1 MKLAYIQNDNWHT
14 SPSERFSYYSFFF
27 GQNAVYNLV
36 STLLT
41 TYLLLLGLNAEK
53 SAAVIL
59 AVKLWDAFNDV
70 LFGVIFDK
78 IKFKSGRKYLPWL
91 KVSAIAVPIATVLMF
106 VIPDAGSETLKLAW
120 LAIAYIVWDTAYTI
134 CDVPIY
140 GIITVIT
147 ENLDER
153 TSMLSYKSIYGGAG
167 AGFCTLI
174 GTVLIS
180 EHVGSDFSVIAI
192 IIGVTAA
199 ITMLPVAFKAK
210 ERAPVVQTEEFT
222 VRKMIKYL
230 VTNKYLL
237 IYYLGFFFYSSL
249 NVSANMTLFVSFYL
263 FHDSLFSLIIT
274 VIGLVP
280 SLVCALFVP
289 SLIRRFDKMKIYL
302 VCVVLAVVTGLVTFF
317 VGYENIIVYTIL
329 ATIKAMPLAVIGVMM
344 FMFTPDCA
352 EYGKYM
358 TGIDAKGITFA
369 LQTFA
374 AKLTGAIAGS
384 LGLLLMGI
392 FGWKEVKADNFEVL
406 QQMNVLQSDTAL
418 FGLWFTYA
426 LVPVI
431 GVIIAGIVWLFYRL
445 TDKQVQIMA
454 DYNMGRISREDAD
467 AGLAALKF
475 KK

>member
-106 VIPDAGSETLKLAW
+106 IIPDAGSETLKLAW
-120 LAIAYIVWDTAYTI
+120 LAIAYIIWDTAYTI

>member
-91 KVSAIAVPIATVLMF
+91 KISAIAVPIATVLMF
-106 VIPDAGSETLKLAW
+106 IIPDAGSETLKLAW
-120 LAIAYIVWDTAYTI
+120 LAIAYIIWDTAYTI

-180 EHVGSDFSVIAI
+180 EHVGSDFSIIAI

-210 ERAPVVQTEEFT
+210 ERAPVVQTEEFS

-302 VCVVLAVVTGLVTFF
+302 VCVVLAVITGLVTFF

-445 TDKQVQIMA
+445 TDKQVQVMA

>member
-91 KVSAIAVPIATVLMF
+91 KISAIAVPIATVLMF

-120 LAIAYIVWDTAYTI
+120 LAIAYIIWDTAYTI

>member
-1 MKLAYIQNDNWHT
+1 MKLAYIQNDSWHT

-78 IKFKSGRKYLPWL
+78 VKFKSGRKYLPWL
-91 KVSAIAVPIATVLMF
+91 KISAIAVPIATVLMF

-120 LAIAYIVWDTAYTI
+120 LAIAYIIWDTAYTI

-180 EHVGSDFSVIAI
+180 EHVGSDFSIIAI
-192 IIGVTAA
+192 IMGVTAA

-210 ERAPVVQTEEFT
+210 ERAPVVRTEEFT
-222 VRKMIKYL
+222 VRKMFKYL

-352 EYGKYM
+352 EYGKFT

-392 FGWKEVKADNFEVL
+392 FGWKEVEAENFEVL
-406 QQMNVLQSDTAL
+406 QQMNVMQSDTAL

-431 GVIIAGIVWLFYRL
+431 GVIIAGIVWMFYRL
-445 TDKQVQIMA
+445 NDKQVQVMA

-467 AGLAALKF
+467 AKLAALKF

>member
-78 IKFKSGRKYLPWL
+78 VKFKSGRKYLPWL
-91 KVSAIAVPIATVLMF
+91 KISAIAVPIATVLMF

-120 LAIAYIVWDTAYTI
+120 LAIAYIIWDTAYTI

-222 VRKMIKYL
+222 VRKMFKYL

-374 AKLTGAIAGS
+374 AKLTGAISGS

-392 FGWKEVKADNFEVL
+392 FGWKEVQADNFEVL

-445 TDKQVQIMA
+445 TDKQVQVMA

>member
-1 MKLAYIQNDNWHT
+1 MKLAYIQNDSWHT

-78 IKFKSGRKYLPWL
+78 VKFKSGRKYLPWL

-120 LAIAYIVWDTAYTI
+120 LAIAYIIWDTAYTI

-180 EHVGSDFSVIAI
+180 EHVGSDFSIIAI
-192 IIGVTAA
+192 IMGVTAA

-210 ERAPVVQTEEFT
+210 ERAPVVRTEEFT
-222 VRKMIKYL
+222 VRKMFKYL

-352 EYGKYM
+352 EYGKFT

-392 FGWKEVKADNFEVL
+392 FGWKEVEAENFEVL
-406 QQMNVLQSDTAL
+406 QQMNVMQSDTAL

-431 GVIIAGIVWLFYRL
+431 GVIIAGIVWMFYRL
-445 TDKQVQIMA
+445 NDKQVQVMA

-467 AGLAALKF
+467 AKLAALKF

>member
-78 IKFKSGRKYLPWL
+78 VKFKSGRKYLPWL
-91 KVSAIAVPIATVLMF
+91 KVSTIAVPIATVLMF
-106 VIPDAGSETLKLAW
+106 IIPDAGSETLKLAW
-120 LAIAYIVWDTAYTI
+120 LAIAYIIWDTAYTI

-180 EHVGSDFSVIAI
+180 EHVGSDFSIIAI

-222 VRKMIKYL
+222 VRKMFKYL

-406 QQMNVLQSDTAL
+406 QQMNVMQSDTAL

-445 TDKQVQIMA
+445 TDKQVQVMA

>member
-120 LAIAYIVWDTAYTI
+120 LAIAYIIWDTAYTI

-199 ITMLPVAFKAK
+199 IAMLPVAFKAK

-329 ATIKAMPLAVIGVMM
+329 ATIKAMPIAVIGVMM

-406 QQMNVLQSDTAL
+406 QQMNVMQSDTAL

-445 TDKQVQIMA
+445 TDKQVQVMA

>member
-78 IKFKSGRKYLPWL
+78 VKFKSGRKYLPWL
-91 KVSAIAVPIATVLMF
+91 KISAIAVPIATVLMF

-120 LAIAYIVWDTAYTI
+120 LAIAYIIWDTAYTI

-199 ITMLPVAFKAK
+199 IMMLPVAFKAK

-222 VRKMIKYL
+222 VRKMFKYL

-392 FGWKEVKADNFEVL
+392 FGWKEVQADNFEVL
-406 QQMNVLQSDTAL
+406 QQMNVSQSDTAL

>member
-91 KVSAIAVPIATVLMF
+91 KISAIAVPIATVLMF
-106 VIPDAGSETLKLAW
+106 IIPDAGSETLKLAW
-120 LAIAYIVWDTAYTI
+120 LAIAYIIWDTAYTI

>member
-1 MKLAYIQNDNWHT
+1 MKLAYIQNDSWHT

-59 AVKLWDAFNDV
+59 AVKLWDSFNDV

-78 IKFKSGRKYLPWL
+78 VKFKSGRKYLPWL

-120 LAIAYIVWDTAYTI
+120 LAIAYIIWDTAYTI

-180 EHVGSDFSVIAI
+180 EHVGSDFSIIAI

-222 VRKMIKYL
+222 VRKMFKYL

-392 FGWKEVKADNFEVL
+392 FGWKEVQADNFEVL

-445 TDKQVQIMA
+445 TDKQVQVMA

>member
-78 IKFKSGRKYLPWL
+78 VKFKSGRKYLPWL
-91 KVSAIAVPIATVLMF
+91 KVSTIAVPIATVLMF
-106 VIPDAGSETLKLAW
+106 IIPDAGSETPKLAW
-120 LAIAYIVWDTAYTI
+120 LAIAYIIWDTAYTI

-180 EHVGSDFSVIAI
+180 EHVGSDFSIIAI

-222 VRKMIKYL
+222 VRKMFQYL

-406 QQMNVLQSDTAL
+406 QQMNVMQSDTAL

-445 TDKQVQIMA
+445 TDKQVQVMA

>member
-78 IKFKSGRKYLPWL
+78 VKFKSGRKYLPWL

-120 LAIAYIVWDTAYTI
+120 LAIAYIIWDTAYTI

-180 EHVGSDFSVIAI
+180 EHVGSDFSIIAI

-222 VRKMIKYL
+222 VRKMFKYL

-329 ATIKAMPLAVIGVMM
+329 ATIKAMPIAVIGVMM

-374 AKLTGAIAGS
+374 AKLTGAISGS

-392 FGWKEVKADNFEVL
+392 FGWKEVKAENFEVL
-406 QQMNVLQSDTAL
+406 QQMNVMQSDTAL

>member
-1 MKLAYIQNDNWHT
+1 MKLAYIQNDSWHT

-78 IKFKSGRKYLPWL
+78 VKFKSGRKYLPWL

-120 LAIAYIVWDTAYTI
+120 LAIAYIIWDTAYTI

-180 EHVGSDFSVIAI
+180 EHVGSDFSIIAI
-192 IIGVTAA
+192 IMGVTAA

-317 VGYENIIVYTIL
+317 VGYENIIVYTVL

-352 EYGKYM
+352 EYGIYM
-358 TGIDAKGITFA
+358 TGTDAKGITFA

-392 FGWKEVKADNFEVL
+392 FGWKEVEAENFEVL
-406 QQMNVLQSDTAL
+406 QQMNVMQSDTAL

>member
-1 MKLAYIQNDNWHT
+1 MKLAYIQNDSWHT

-78 IKFKSGRKYLPWL
+78 VKFKSGRKYLPWL

-120 LAIAYIVWDTAYTI
+120 LAIAYIIWDTAYTL

-192 IIGVTAA
+192 ILGVTAA

-222 VRKMIKYL
+222 VRKMFKYL

-392 FGWKEVKADNFEVL
+392 FGWQEVEAENFEVL
-406 QQMNVLQSDTAL
+406 QQMNVMQSDTAL

-431 GVIIAGIVWLFYRL
+431 GVIIAGIVWMFYRL
-445 TDKQVQIMA
+445 NDKQVQVMA

-467 AGLAALKF
+467 AKLAALKF

>member
-106 VIPDAGSETLKLAW
+106 IIPDAGSETLKLAW
-120 LAIAYIVWDTAYTI
+120 LAIAYIIWDTAYTI

-329 ATIKAMPLAVIGVMM
+329 ATIKAMPIAVIGVMM

-392 FGWKEVKADNFEVL
+392 FGWKEVEADNFEVL

>member
-120 LAIAYIVWDTAYTI
+120 LAIAYIIWDTAYTI

-358 TGIDAKGITFA
+358 TGVDAKGITFA

-392 FGWKEVKADNFEVL
+392 FGWKEVEADNFEVL
-406 QQMNVLQSDTAL
+406 QQMNVMQSDTAL

>member
-1 MKLAYIQNDNWHT
+1 MKLAYIQNDSWHT

-78 IKFKSGRKYLPWL
+78 VKFKSGRKYLPWL
-91 KVSAIAVPIATVLMF
+91 KVSTIAVPIATVLMF
-106 VIPDAGSETLKLAW
+106 IIPDAGSETLKLAW
-120 LAIAYIVWDTAYTI
+120 LAIAYIIWDTAYTI

-180 EHVGSDFSVIAI
+180 EHVGSDFSIIAI

-222 VRKMIKYL
+222 VRKMFKYL

-406 QQMNVLQSDTAL
+406 QQMNVMQSDTAL

-445 TDKQVQIMA
+445 TDKQVQVMA

>member
-1 MKLAYIQNDNWHT
+1 MKLAYIQNDSWHT

-91 KVSAIAVPIATVLMF
+91 KISAIAVPIATVLMF

-120 LAIAYIVWDTAYTI
+120 LAIAYIIWDTAYTI

-180 EHVGSDFSVIAI
+180 EHVGSDFSIIAI

-222 VRKMIKYL
+222 VRKMFKYL

-329 ATIKAMPLAVIGVMM
+329 ATIKSMPLAVIGVMM

-392 FGWKEVKADNFEVL
+392 FGWKEVQADNFEVL

-431 GVIIAGIVWLFYRL
+431 GVIIAGIVWMFYRL
-445 TDKQVQIMA
+445 NDKQVQVMA

-467 AGLAALKF
+467 AKLAALKF

>member
-78 IKFKSGRKYLPWL
+78 VKFKSGRKYLPWL

-120 LAIAYIVWDTAYTI
+120 LAIAYIIWDTAYTI

-180 EHVGSDFSVIAI
+180 EHVGSDFSIIAI
-192 IIGVTAA
+192 IMGVTAA

-222 VRKMIKYL
+222 VRKMFKYL

-352 EYGKYM
+352 EYGKYT

-384 LGLLLMGI
+384 LGLLLMGV
-392 FGWKEVKADNFEVL
+392 FGWQEVEAENFEVL
-406 QQMNVLQSDTAL
+406 QQMNVMQSDTAL

-431 GVIIAGIVWLFYRL
+431 GVIIAGIVWMFYRL
-445 TDKQVQIMA
+445 NDKQVQVMA
-454 DYNMGRISREDAD
+454 DYNMGRISREVAD
-467 AGLAALKF
+467 AKLAALKF

>member
-91 KVSAIAVPIATVLMF
+91 KISAIAVPIATVLMF

-120 LAIAYIVWDTAYTI
+120 LAIAYIIWDTAYTI

-180 EHVGSDFSVIAI
+180 EHVGSDFSIIAI

-210 ERAPVVQTEEFT
+210 ERAPVVHTEEFT
-222 VRKMIKYL
+222 VRKMFKYL

-392 FGWKEVKADNFEVL
+392 FGWKEVQADNFEVL

-475 KK
+475 K

>member
-14 SPSERFSYYSFFF
+14 SPLERFSYYSFFF

-78 IKFKSGRKYLPWL
+78 VKFKSGRKYLPWL
-91 KVSAIAVPIATVLMF
+91 KISAIAVPIATVLMF

-120 LAIAYIVWDTAYTI
+120 LAIAYIIWDTAYTI

-222 VRKMIKYL
+222 VRKMFKYL

-392 FGWKEVKADNFEVL
+392 FGWKEVKAENFEVL

-445 TDKQVQIMA
+445 TDKQVQVMA

>member
-1 MKLAYIQNDNWHT
+1 MKLAYIQNDSWHT
-14 SPSERFSYYSFFF
+14 SPLERFSYYSFFF

-78 IKFKSGRKYLPWL
+78 VKFKSGRKYLPWL
-91 KVSAIAVPIATVLMF
+91 KISAIAVPIATVLMF

-120 LAIAYIVWDTAYTI
+120 LAIAYIIWDTAYTI

-222 VRKMIKYL
+222 VRKMFKYL

-392 FGWKEVKADNFEVL
+392 FGWKEVKAENFEVL

-445 TDKQVQIMA
+445 TDKQVQVMA

>member
-106 VIPDAGSETLKLAW
+106 IIPDAGSETLKLAW
-120 LAIAYIVWDTAYTI
+120 LAIAYIIWDTAYTI

-329 ATIKAMPLAVIGVMM
+329 ATIKAMPIAVIGVMM

>member
-1 MKLAYIQNDNWHT
+1 MKLAYTQNDSWHT

-91 KVSAIAVPIATVLMF
+91 KISAIAVPIATVLMF

-120 LAIAYIVWDTAYTI
+120 LAIAYIIWDTAYTI

-445 TDKQVQIMA
+445 TDKQVQVMA

>member
-1 MKLAYIQNDNWHT
+1 MKLAYIQNDSWHT

-91 KVSAIAVPIATVLMF
+91 KISAIAAPIATVLMF

-120 LAIAYIVWDTAYTI
+120 LAIAYIIWDTAYTI

-180 EHVGSDFSVIAI
+180 EHVGSDFSIIAI

-329 ATIKAMPLAVIGVMM
+329 ATIKAMPIAVIGVMM

>member
-1 MKLAYIQNDNWHT
+1 MKLAYTQNDSWHT

-91 KVSAIAVPIATVLMF
+91 KISAIAVPIATVLMF

-120 LAIAYIVWDTAYTI
+120 LAIAYIIWDTAYTI

>member
-1 MKLAYIQNDNWHT
+1 MKLAYIQNDSWHT

-78 IKFKSGRKYLPWL
+78 VKFKSGRKYLPWL
-91 KVSAIAVPIATVLMF
+91 KVSAIAVPLATVLMF
-106 VIPDAGSETLKLAW
+106 IIPDAGSETLKLAW
-120 LAIAYIVWDTAYTI
+120 LAIAYIIWDTAYTI

-180 EHVGSDFSVIAI
+180 EHVGSDFSIIAI

-222 VRKMIKYL
+222 VRKMFKYL

-352 EYGKYM
+352 EYGKFT

-392 FGWKEVKADNFEVL
+392 FGWKEVEAENFEVL
-406 QQMNVLQSDTAL
+406 QQMNVMQSDTAL

-431 GVIIAGIVWLFYRL
+431 GVIIAGIVWMFYRL
-445 TDKQVQIMA
+445 NDKQVQVMA

-467 AGLAALKF
+467 AKLAALKF

>member
-1 MKLAYIQNDNWHT
+1 MKLAYIQNDSWHT

-78 IKFKSGRKYLPWL
+78 VKFKSGRKYLPWL
-91 KVSAIAVPIATVLMF
+91 KISAIAVPIATVLMF
-106 VIPDAGSETLKLAW
+106 IIPDAGSETLKLAW
-120 LAIAYIVWDTAYTI
+120 LAIAYIIWDTAYTI

-329 ATIKAMPLAVIGVMM
+329 ATIKAMPIAVIGVMM

-392 FGWKEVKADNFEVL
+392 FGWKEVQADNFEVL

-445 TDKQVQIMA
+445 TDKQVQVMA

>member
-1 MKLAYIQNDNWHT
+1 MKLAYIQNDSWHT

-78 IKFKSGRKYLPWL
+78 VKFKSGRKYLPWL
-91 KVSAIAVPIATVLMF
+91 KISAIAVPIATVLMF
-106 VIPDAGSETLKLAW
+106 IIPDAGSETLKLAW
-120 LAIAYIVWDTAYTI
+120 LAIAYIIWDTAYTI

-180 EHVGSDFSVIAI
+180 EHVGSDFSIIAI
-192 IIGVTAA
+192 IMGVTAA

-222 VRKMIKYL
+222 VRKMFKYL

-392 FGWKEVKADNFEVL
+392 FGWEEVEAENFEVL
-406 QQMNVLQSDTAL
+406 QQMNVMQSDTAL

-431 GVIIAGIVWLFYRL
+431 GVIIAGIVWIFYRL
-445 TDKQVQIMA
+445 NDKQVQVMA

-467 AGLAALKF
+467 AKLAALKF

>member
-78 IKFKSGRKYLPWL
+78 VKFKSGRKYLPWL
-91 KVSAIAVPIATVLMF
+91 KISAIAVPIATVLMF
-106 VIPDAGSETLKLAW
+106 IIPDAGSETLKLAW
-120 LAIAYIVWDTAYTI
+120 LAIAYIIWDTAYTL

-329 ATIKAMPLAVIGVMM
+329 ATIKAMPIAVIGVMM

-358 TGIDAKGITFA
+358 TGTDAKGITFA

-392 FGWKEVKADNFEVL
+392 FGWKEVEAENFEVL

>member
-78 IKFKSGRKYLPWL
+78 VKFKSGRKYLPWL
-91 KVSAIAVPIATVLMF
+91 KISAIAVPIATVLMF

-120 LAIAYIVWDTAYTI
+120 LAIAYIIWDTAYTL

-180 EHVGSDFSVIAI
+180 EHVGSDFSIIAI
-192 IIGVTAA
+192 IMGVTAA

-222 VRKMIKYL
+222 VRKMFKYL

-289 SLIRRFDKMKIYL
+289 SLIRRFDKIKIYL

-374 AKLTGAIAGS
+374 AKLTGAISGS

-392 FGWKEVKADNFEVL
+392 FGWKEVEADNFEVL

>member
-120 LAIAYIVWDTAYTI
+120 LAIAYIIWDTAYTI

-329 ATIKAMPLAVIGVMM
+329 ATIKAMPIAVIGVMM

-445 TDKQVQIMA
+445 TDKQVQVMA

>member
-1 MKLAYIQNDNWHT
+1 MKLAYIQNDSWHT

-78 IKFKSGRKYLPWL
+78 VKFKSGRKYLPWL

-120 LAIAYIVWDTAYTI
+120 LAIAYIIWDTAYTI

-180 EHVGSDFSVIAI
+180 EHVGSDFSIIAI
-192 IIGVTAA
+192 IMGVTAA

-352 EYGKYM
+352 EYGIYM
-358 TGIDAKGITFA
+358 TGTDAKGITFA

-392 FGWKEVKADNFEVL
+392 FGWKEVEAENFEVL
-406 QQMNVLQSDTAL
+406 QQMNVMQSDTAL

>member
-78 IKFKSGRKYLPWL
+78 VKFKSGRKYLPWL
-91 KVSAIAVPIATVLMF
+91 KISAIAVPIATVLMF

-120 LAIAYIVWDTAYTI
+120 LAIAYIIWDTAYTI

-222 VRKMIKYL
+222 VRKMLKYL

-392 FGWKEVKADNFEVL
+392 FGWQEVEADNFEVL

>member
-1 MKLAYIQNDNWHT
+1 MKLAYTQNDSWHT

-78 IKFKSGRKYLPWL
+78 VKFKSGRKYLPWL
-91 KVSAIAVPIATVLMF
+91 KISAIAVPIATVLMF

-120 LAIAYIVWDTAYTI
+120 LAIAYIIWDTAYTI

-180 EHVGSDFSVIAI
+180 EHVGSDFSIIAI
-192 IIGVTAA
+192 IMGVTAA

-222 VRKMIKYL
+222 VRKMFKYL

-352 EYGKYM
+352 EYGKFT

-392 FGWKEVKADNFEVL
+392 FGWEEVEAENFEVL
-406 QQMNVLQSDTAL
+406 QQMNVMQSDTAL

-431 GVIIAGIVWLFYRL
+431 GVIIAGIVWMFYRL
-445 TDKQVQIMA
+445 NDKQVQVMA

-467 AGLAALKF
+467 AKLAALKF

>member
-91 KVSAIAVPIATVLMF
+91 KISAIAVPIATVLMF
-106 VIPDAGSETLKLAW
+106 IIPDAGSETLKLAW
-120 LAIAYIVWDTAYTI
+120 LAIAYIIWDTAYTI

-180 EHVGSDFSVIAI
+180 EHVGSDFSIIAI

-222 VRKMIKYL
+222 VRKMFKYL

-445 TDKQVQIMA
+445 NDKQVQIMA

>member
-1 MKLAYIQNDNWHT
+1 MKLAYIQNDSWHT

-78 IKFKSGRKYLPWL
+78 VKFKSGRKYLPWL

-106 VIPDAGSETLKLAW
+106 IIPDAGSETLKLAW
-120 LAIAYIVWDTAYTI
+120 LAIAYIIWDTAYTI

-180 EHVGSDFSVIAI
+180 EHVGSDFSIIAI
-192 IIGVTAA
+192 IMGVTAA

-222 VRKMIKYL
+222 VRKMFKYL

-352 EYGKYM
+352 EYGKFT

-392 FGWKEVKADNFEVL
+392 FGWKEVEAENFEVL
-406 QQMNVLQSDTAL
+406 QQMNVMQSDTAL

-431 GVIIAGIVWLFYRL
+431 GVIIAGIVWMFYRL
-445 TDKQVQIMA
+445 NDKQVQVMA

-467 AGLAALKF
+467 AKLAALKF